1 MRNGT
6 RAAEARPA
14 NIVGRGGE
22 SGLRGTGRGRA
33 GVMSSRPAHD
43 VGAASSPS
51 CDTGPKPC
59 TVPVSAVIR
68 TDAIRAPDM
77 APYPVAGMCRL
88 RCDWDLVNAEGRKL
102 LIVEDD
108 PGLLSQLKWC
118 FEGYDVYTAEDRG
131 AAINELRRH
140 EPGVVLQDLGLPPN
154 PEGVEEGLETLQEIL
169 RLAPHTKVIVVT
181 GNGDQENALKSVEL
195 GAYDFY
201 QKPVDTDTLR
211 LLVDRAFNIGELEAE
226 NRRLHSVA
234 SDSPL
239 DGIVAAS
246 EGMREVCRMIEKVAP
261 TNVTTLLLGE
271 SGTGKELLARAL
283 HRLSPRAEKRF
294 VAINCAAIPEN
305 LLESELF
312 GYEKGAFTGAVKQ
325 TPGKI
330 ELADGG
336 TLFLDEIGD
345 MPMALQAK
353 MLRFLQERVIERVG
367 GRKEISVDVRVVCA
381 TNQNP
386 VELIGQGQFREDLY
400 YRISEITIDIPPFRD
415 REEGRLILARTL
427 LNRYAKQ
434 QSRALSG
441 FSRDACEAIE
451 AYSWPGN
458 VRELENKIKSAVIM
472 AEGKRVTA
480 DDLGISAGDAKPE
493 SLNLREVRQRA
504 ESKAIRT
511 ALMRN
516 FGNVSRTAEELGV
529 TRPTLY
535 DLLNK
540 YGLSAEAY
548 SKRTIAN
555 E

>member
-1 MRNGT
+1 
-6 RAAEARPA
+6 
-14 NIVGRGGE
+14 
-22 SGLRGTGRGRA
+22 L
-33 GVMSSRPAHD
+33 
-43 VGAASSPS
+43 
-51 CDTGPKPC
+51 TGP
-59 TVPVSAVIR
+59 S
-68 TDAIRAPDM
+68 
-77 APYPVAGMCRL
+77 
-88 RCDWDLVNAEGRKL
+88 RKL

-118 FEGYDVYTAEDRG
+118 FEDYDVVTAEDRNG
-131 AAINELRRH
+131 AITELRRH
-140 EPGVVLQDLGLPPN
+140 EPMVVLQDLGLPPN
-154 PEGVEEGLETLQEIL
+154 PQGVDEGLATLQEL
-169 RLAPHTKVIVVT
+169 LKLSPHIKVIVVT
-181 GNGDQENALKSVEL
+181 GHGDQENALRSVAL

-201 QKPVDTDTLR
+201 QKPVDTDTLQ
-211 LLVDRAFNIGELEAE
+211 LLVERAFNMSELEGE
-226 NRRLHSVA
+226 NRRLQSLA

-239 DGIVAAS
+239 DGIIASS
-246 EGMREVCRMIEKVAP
+246 EGMLSVCRMIEKIAP

-283 HRLSPRAEKRF
+283 HRLSPRAEEKF

-312 GYEKGAFTGAVKQ
+312 GHEKGAFTGAVKQ

-345 MPMALQAK
+345 MPLALQAK

-367 GRKEISVDVRVVCA
+367 GREEISVDVRIVCA

-386 VELIGQGQFREDLY
+386 IELIRQDLFREDLY
-400 YRISEITIDIPPFRD
+400 YRVSEITIDIPPLRD
-415 REEGRLILARTL
+415 REEGRLILARNIL
-427 LNRYAKQ
+427 VKCAIQ
-434 QSRALSG
+434 QGRSLIGLSD
-441 FSRDACEAIE
+441 DANDAIE

-458 VRELENKIKSAVIM
+458 VRELENKIKGAVIM
-472 AEGKRVTA
+472 ADGKQITA
-480 DDLGISAGDAKPE
+480 ADLGLDDVDSSEIV

-511 ALMRN
+511 ALMKN
-516 FGNVSRTAEELGV
+516 FGNISRAAEQLGV

-548 SKRTIAN
+548 SKRSAN
-555 E
+555 GGNGK